1 MQQHIH
7 AGRFLCFSV
16 LVSLV
21 FLPALVRAGPEIR
34 TMDNPN
40 RLLFSGFSSALAA
53 IGDVNG
59 DNIPD
64 YVVGSYNQAWDDNDH
79 QGRAFVFNGQNGK
92 LLLELDNPNPQADAA
107 FGFSV
112 AAAGDIDQD
121 GIPDIVIGAFGQGEA
136 GSAESIVF
144 GWKDAE
150 GSEHGVRKRVGSG
163 QAFVFS
169 SHDGHLLYS
178 LEAPQL
184 RAGAGFGWSVAS
196 VGDLTGDTIPE
207 LIVGAHSQAGEG
219 RAFVFNGKDG
229 SILWTLAPP
238 PGSNAAGFGWAVDS
252 TGGDLN
258 QDGIPDIVV
267 GAPYSTVEGRS
278 VQGRV
283 YIFSGKNGGLLSIID
298 NPQPQAGASFGLHV
312 TSAGDLNNDNI
323 SDLLVGAPYQDVGN
337 LEAQGAAFA
346 FSGQDGSV
354 LMTLYD
360 PVPRPYAGFGWMV
373 SATTDTNAD
382 GIPEILVGAPFQT
395 VDEYHV
401 QGEVFLY
408 NGRDGRHLTTFDN
421 PQPHQGSMFGYTFAS
436 PGDINDD
443 QIPEFVFGTPGQ
455 HIMEKP
461 AAGRVYMFVSNR

>member
-1 MQQHIH
+1 MQRRIH
-7 AGRFLCFSV
+7 RGRFLWFSV

-21 FLPALVRAGPEIR
+21 FLPALVWAGPEIR

-40 RLLFSGFSSALAA
+40 RLLFSGFSSALAV

-64 YVVGSYNQAWDDNDH
+64 YVVGSYNQAWNDNDH
-79 QGRAFVFNGQNGK
+79 QGRAFVFNGQSGK
-92 LLLELDNPNPQADAA
+92 LLLELDNPYPQADAA

-144 GWKDAE
+144 GWKDE
-150 GSEHGVRKRVGSG
+150 QGSEHGVRKRVGSG

-169 SHDGHLLYS
+169 SHDGKLLYA

-196 VGDLTGDTIPE
+196 VGDLTGDAIPE
-207 LIVGAHSQAGEG
+207 LIVGAHSQASEG

-229 SILWTLAPP
+229 TLLRTLAPP
-238 PGSNAAGFGWAVDS
+238 PGSGAAGFGWSVHS

-267 GAPYSTVEGRS
+267 GAPYSTVEGMS

-283 YIFSGKNGGLLSIID
+283 YIFSGKNGGLLSVID
-298 NPQPQAGASFGLHV
+298 NPQPQAGASFGLRV
-312 TSAGDLNNDNI
+312 SSAGDLNKDNI
-323 SDLLVGAPYQDVGN
+323 PDLLIGAPYQDVGS
-337 LEAQGAAFA
+337 LAAQGAAFA
-346 FSGQDGSV
+346 FSGKDGA
-354 LMTLYD
+354 LLLTLHD
-360 PVPRPYAGFGWMV
+360 PVPRPHAGFGWMV
-373 SATTDTNAD
+373 SATADTNAD
-382 GIPEILVGAPFQT
+382 EIPEILIGAPFQT
-395 VDEYHV
+395 VDEFHV

-421 PQPHQGSMFGYTFAS
+421 PYPHQGSMFGYTFAS

-455 HIMEKP
+455 HIMEKA
-461 AAGRVYMFVSNR
+461 AAGRVYMFVSTR